1 MTTPA
6 VARRG
11 FTLALPEGFIELP
24 VDEEDFDIPEVRS
37 TLVAKMAAL
46 FGLDPDSEYAAA
58 TAAAYSA
65 IGLTAGQGM
74 DYAAVALYR
83 SPDDPTRPIMITLT
97 CTTMP
102 SEHHTVPAAVEG
114 LLEVHESQAKGVPAR
129 HRLPIGPAVTLVTED
144 PQALEYEGESVPI
157 LSRQVSLWVPD
168 PDGTTVGV
176 VAVQTNSW
184 QDWEHVCVVAV
195 DIFDSFEWQPLDES

>member
-1 MTTPA
+1 MTTPT

-11 FTLALPEGFIELP
+11 FTVGLPEGFIELP
-24 VDEEDFDIPEVRS
+24 VDVDAADDA
-37 TLVAKMAAL
+37 LVAHVAAL
-46 FGLDPDSEYAAA
+46 FGLDPASEYAAA

-65 IGLTAGQGM
+65 IGLTAGQAM

-83 SPDDPTRPIMITLT
+83 SPDDPMRPIMVTLT
-97 CTTMP
+97 CATMP
-102 SEHHTVPAAVEG
+102 SDHHNVQSAIEG
-114 LLEVHESQAKGVPAR
+114 LMEVHEAQDRGIAAR

-144 PQALEYEGESVPI
+144 EQALEYDGEAVPV
-157 LSRQVSLWVPD
+157 LNRQVSLWVPD